1 MIKKKILNI
10 KIIFKTY
17 LKILNIGYKYF
28 KFPNRLYFIKH
39 QKMIFKNRSLKLF
52 FWNYF
57 LLSNM
62 FLIFFIKKYT
72 SIKTQK
78 KGYIN
83 I

>member
-28 KFPNRLYFIKH
+28 KFPNRLLFYKAS
-39 QKMIFKNRSLKLF
+39 KNDFQKLF
-52 FWNYF
+52 SKTVFLNYF

-72 SIKTQK
+72 SRKTQK
-78 KGYIN
+78 MGYIN